1 MKKALEER
9 PKAGD
14 FMSVV
19 TAYTNWLSERGLVV
33 PLYNPQAQGAAH
45 PFEDLRAQDIEIQ
58 YAGALEPKCLFI
70 LDAYDMEQWQVA
82 FAFMLR
88 ISRALGLS
96 PSDVGVLGVL
106 TQLPAWPETV
116 NEPLKSIVEQLT
128 SKNVSQI
135 LSVGKRAHDLFK
147 LNIDFERATLAPD
160 SISISGREF
169 RYLAIWDHRD
179 MTNQPALK
187 KTARLAMQQLLN
199 H

>member
-1 MKKALEER
+1 
-9 PKAGD
+9 
-14 FMSVV
+14 MSVV
-19 TAYTNWLSERGLVV
+19 TAYTNWLSERGLIV
-33 PLYNPQAQGAAH
+33 PLYNAPHQEPGH
-45 PFEDLRAQDIEIQ
+45 PFADLRAQGFEVQ
-58 YAGALEPKCLFI
+58 YSGALEPKCLFI

-106 TQLPAWPETV
+106 TQLPAWPENV
-116 NEPLKSIVEQLT
+116 NEPLKLIIEQLS
-128 SKNVSQI
+128 SKSVSQI

-160 SISISGREF
+160 SISISGRDF

-187 KTARLAMQQLLN
+187 KTAWLAMQQLLN

>member
-1 MKKALEER
+1 MSAL
-9 PKAGD
+9 
-14 FMSVV
+14 

-33 PLYNPQAQGAAH
+33 PFYNTSNQEAGH
-45 PFEDLRAQDIEIQ
+45 PLDDLRGEGIEVQ
-58 YAGALEPKCLFI
+58 YSGALDPKCLFI
-70 LDAYDMEQWQVA
+70 LDAYDMEQWQSA

-96 PSDVGVLGVL
+96 PSDVGVFGVL
-106 TQLPAWPETV
+106 TQLPAWPEAV
-116 NEPLKSIVEQLT
+116 NQPLRSIVEQLA

-135 LSVGKRAHDLFK
+135 LSVGKRAHELF
-147 LNIDFERATLAPD
+147 LANIDFERATLAPD
-160 SISISGREF
+160 SISMGGREF

-187 KTARLAMQQLLN
+187 KTAWLAMQQLLN

>member
-1 MKKALEER
+1 MKKGDKER

-33 PLYNPQAQGAAH
+33 PLYNPVVQGAAH
-45 PFEDLRAQDIEIQ
+45 PFADLRAQDIEVQ

-187 KTARLAMQQLLN
+187 KTAWLAMQQLLN